1 MFHSDNAVFAGIQWF
16 FWSGFGLIFAFLAAY
31 YQDIGFSPIEI
42 GLVMALVSAANIVG
56 QPILGTI
63 SDRLGS
69 GGRVLQIALV
79 GSVIFAVALYVT
91 PTTLIVVAILSTL
104 VSFSAQTLPPIVDG
118 WTMSVRRR
126 IIRIDYG
133 ATRAMGSV
141 GFSITVAVAGRIFDS
156 WGLATMFPA
165 AAGMFLLA
173 IVFVTFARRYDVDE
187 EARPPRAASTTGVAR
202 NFFSPK
208 TVAFLL
214 VGFITF
220 TAFRPVQVFLPVYIR
235 ELGGTNAHIG
245 YALAIMAISEVP
257 FMVAYTRL
265 NTRFDDTHIMLF
277 ALAFFFVRIIVHVFA
292 PGPAFVI
299 VVQAIQGLSFGLYL
313 PASVHLLDRL
323 SPEGTGTFAQT
334 AGSVATFGLGSVA
347 GSALG
352 GYLVE
357 WTGLVGMYLIMS
369 GLIGVA
375 VILYW
380 AVFVR
385 ANEILTDR

>member
-1 MFHSDNAVFAGIQWF
+1 MFHGDNAVFAGIQWF

-31 YQDIGFSPIEI
+31 YQDIGFSNIEI

-56 QPILGTI
+56 QPILGMVA
-63 SDRLGS
+63 DRLGS
-69 GGRVLQIALV
+69 AGRVLQIALIA
-79 GSVIFAVALYVT
+79 SVLLALALYLT
-91 PTTLIVVAILSTL
+91 PATLIVVAVLSTL

-141 GFSITVAVAGRIFDS
+141 GFSITVAVAGRLFDL

-173 IVFVTFARRYDVDE
+173 ILFVTIARRYDHHDGAELREVD
-187 EARPPRAASTTGVAR
+187 RPSGGGRD
-202 NFFSPK
+202 FFSPR
-208 TVAFLL
+208 TVVFLI
-214 VGFITF
+214 VGFVTF

-235 ELGGTNAHIG
+235 QLGGTNAHIG

-265 NTRFDDTHIMLF
+265 NKRFDDTRILLF
-277 ALAFFFVRIIVHVFA
+277 ALVFFFVRIIVHAFA
-292 PGPAFVI
+292 PGPTFVI
-299 VVQAIQGLSFGLYL
+299 AVQAIQGLSFGLYL
-313 PASVHLLDRL
+313 PASVHILDRL

-334 AGSVATFGLGSVA
+334 AGSVATFGLGSVV
-347 GSALG
+347 GSAVG

-357 WTGLVGMYLIMS
+357 WGGLVTMYLTMS

-375 VILYW
+375 VILFW
-380 AVFVR
+380 IVFVR
-385 ANEILTDR
+385 TPLK